1 MAQPENETGSYRVPR
16 DYSAEGNR
24 LFSQHIPAALAA
36 ATGKSGTWEQAFGKQ
51 APRAFN
57 TWYVASFVNAVAKA
71 GKAVKPLPMYVN
83 ASLAGPSNVP
93 DPTGVASGGPQWDVL
108 DIWKAA
114 APAIDLAAPD
124 IYDRDSGNVIRYL
137 DKYARPDNA
146 LMVPEIGNAKE
157 FARFF
162 W

>member
-71 GKAVKPLPMYVN
+71 GKAVKPLPMRSEEHTSELQ
-83 ASLAGPSNVP
+83 SLMRNS
-93 DPTGVASGGPQWDVL
+93 
-108 DIWKAA
+108 
-114 APAIDLAAPD
+114 
-124 IYDRDSGNVIRYL
+124 
-137 DKYARPDNA
+137 YA
-146 LMVPEIGNAKE
+146 V
-157 FARFF
+157 F
-162 W
+162 